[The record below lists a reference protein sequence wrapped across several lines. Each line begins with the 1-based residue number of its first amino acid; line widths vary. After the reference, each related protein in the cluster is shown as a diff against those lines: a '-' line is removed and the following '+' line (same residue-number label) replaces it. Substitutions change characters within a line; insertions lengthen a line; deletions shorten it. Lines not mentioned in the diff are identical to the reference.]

1 MNSSTGRVVAI
12 CLSEGGIPR
21 LPVDSA
27 ELTLAGFQG
36 DGHRYDE
43 HYAQERAVTL
53 FNWEIL
59 QQFDVESQPFPPG
72 SVGENISLS
81 GVDLAE
87 LEPGTR
93 LSVGQA
99 EILLV
104 KRWRP
109 CHATE
114 AASGRTC
121 ENGQQ
126 WKGYFASV
134 LRPGEIH
141 PGDSVRVISS
151 R

>member
-1 MNSSTGRVVAI
+1 MNSSPGRVVAV

-21 LPVDSA
+21 LPVESA
-27 ELTLAGFQG
+27 QLTLTGLEG

-59 QQFDVESQPFPPG
+59 QQFDAQCEPFPPG
-72 SVGENISLS
+72 SVGENISLA
-81 GVDLAE
+81 GIELAL
-87 LEPGTR
+87 LEPGTG
-93 LSVGQA
+93 LEVGEA

-109 CHATE
+109 CHAKD

-121 ENGQQ
+121 GNVQQ

-141 PGDSVRVISS
+141 PGDSIRVISA